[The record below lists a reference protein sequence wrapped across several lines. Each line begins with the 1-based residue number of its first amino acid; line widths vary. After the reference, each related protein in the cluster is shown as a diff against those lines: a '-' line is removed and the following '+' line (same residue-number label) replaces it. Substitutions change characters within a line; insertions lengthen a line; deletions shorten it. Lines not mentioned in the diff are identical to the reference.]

1 MTSLRLMQS
10 LLAVFGPA
18 LLIVPSARAVQT
30 EPAAAQEAPS
40 SGSADVQPTAQSS
53 EAQRLEVLEK
63 TLAEQRKQLEAL
75 QAERAEA
82 TAAATDTSPDAEQSK
97 MRIYGFMDVG
107 GQWLHMAP
115 GPYHDLIASK
125 PAFVLGNVNLYF
137 DARPSPAW
145 RALVE
150 TRLTL
155 APNGTYDGLTQV
167 DTRFMDTSSPSGRGY
182 AVWSGVILERAWMQW
197 TYSEHLALQA
207 GYLLTPYGI
216 WNVDHGTPTLI
227 SLLLPSLQVDEAI
240 PQHQIGMQALGT
252 FARDA
257 WELGYHA
264 YITNGRSGN
273 AVDTDWRKG
282 FGGRVILRHIGEVRL
297 TLGGSGYYGSMHK
310 EVEML
315 RIRPDATTGVP
326 TANFEKS
333 DLAKDGG
340 FAADEWAMGGD
351 LSLDW
356 AGLRFRGEAMVRHV
370 MYADGK
376 HEHKTFGDPSSMMP
390 SHYRHY
396 AYGILAYRMARFFEP
411 YLFVDYND
419 ADPQVGISG
428 MGICFSGGL
437 NLYYSANAMLKLQY
451 ADQRFWHQIG
461 GQMDMKFAAAR
472 VVLVF

>member
-1 MTSLRLMQS
+1 M
-10 LLAVFGPA
+10 
-18 LLIVPSARAVQT
+18 
-30 EPAAAQEAPS
+30 
-40 SGSADVQPTAQSS
+40 
-53 EAQRLEVLEK
+53 
-63 TLAEQRKQLEAL
+63 
-75 QAERAEA
+75 
-82 TAAATDTSPDAEQSK
+82 
-97 MRIYGFMDVG
+97 
-107 GQWLHMAP
+107 
-115 GPYHDLIASK
+115 
-125 PAFVLGNVNLYF
+125 
-137 DARPSPAW
+137 
-145 RALVE
+145 
-150 TRLTL
+150 
-155 APNGTYDGLTQV
+155 
-167 DTRFMDTSSPSGRGY
+167 
-182 AVWSGVILERAWMQW
+182 
-197 TYSEHLALQA
+197 
-207 GYLLTPYGI
+207 
-216 WNVDHGTPTLI
+216 
-227 SLLLPSLQVDEAI
+227 
-240 PQHQIGMQALGT
+240 
-252 FARDA
+252 
-257 WELGYHA
+257 
-264 YITNGRSGN
+264 
-273 AVDTDWRKG
+273 
-282 FGGRVILRHIGEVRL
+282 
-297 TLGGSGYYGSMHK
+297 
-310 EVEML
+310 
-315 RIRPDATTGVP
+315 P